1 MKNLLKD
8 NNRIINL
15 LVIVLVVIVIIVA
28 CLLVKSIVK
37 GEIGLSDWASIVTI
51 IGIFGVAAKYLI
63 SDYWGHKN
71 KSIRKE
77 EAINSFNTNIANL
90 SSPDNTTKLSAA
102 IMLRRFLSTRI
113 GEDFPFLHEET
124 IKVISSNLKVLP
136 TGVFQKTLAD
146 GLAYAKDLSNVDLM
160 RTNLQ
165 DAYLGRKDDKRIIMN
180 DTDLFLSD
188 LSYALL
194 QHIQGN
200 AIFYRAILFC
210 TRIKDCDLTGANFCE
225 ADLTN
230 VRFDRVILKD
240 ADFRGAINIP
250 QAIAEKLVQVDLK
263 DGNHKMIYPDAAPV
277 TAKRASLDKTIF
289 FSMPSIMSKED
300 ELITKDYQH
309 YLEKDLGYHVIY
321 YVRDDYPSFG
331 QLGKIREKVLYS
343 SAMVVFGFKQMQIHD
358 ATYRPFGFN
367 IKKSDIWLATPWN
380 EIEVGMGLMNG
391 LPILL
396 VKDPQI
402 NTGIFDD
409 KLSECFVS
417 TILTTEDS
425 RDLAQNHSM
434 VEWLSR
440 IN

>member
-1 MKNLLKD
+1 MKKSIKNDK
-8 NNRIINL
+8 IIPVITL
-15 LVIVLVVIVIIVA
+15 GILVILVIVA
-28 CLLVKSIVK
+28 FLLVKYTVK
-37 GEIGLSDWASIVTI
+37 GQFGLSDLASMVTI

-102 IMLRRFLSTRI
+102 IMLRRFLNTKI
-113 GEDFPFLHEET
+113 GEDFPFLQEET

-146 GLAYAKDLSNVDLM
+146 GLAYAKDLSNVDLQ

-165 DAYLGRKDDKRIIMN
+165 DSYLGRKDDERIIMN
-180 DTDLFLSD
+180 NTDLFLSD

-194 QHIQGN
+194 QHIKGN

-230 VRFDRVILKD
+230 VRFDRVILKN

-250 QAIAEKLVQVDLK
+250 QAIAEKLERVDTK
-263 DGNHKMIYPDAAPV
+263 DGKYMMIYPDSEPV
-277 TAKRASLDKTIF
+277 SAKRTSLDKTIF
-289 FSMPSIMSKED
+289 FSMPSFMSKED
-300 ELITKDYQH
+300 ELMTKDYQH
-309 YLEKDLGYHVIY
+309 YLEKELGYHVIY

-331 QLGKIREKVLYS
+331 QLGKIREKILYS

-358 ATYRPFGFN
+358 ATYRPFFN
-367 IKKSDIWLATPWN
+367 NEKKSDLWLATPWN

-402 NTGIFDD
+402 STGIFDS

-417 TILTTEDS
+417 TILTTDDN

-440 IN
+440 ID